1 MMASKKLNRALISG
15 KVVVKNF
22 TAGEVMLKIPLREG
36 GVRTLCIPAHQEA
49 ELAPKYTDAMLLQKS
64 PNLGRL
70 LYRGQL
76 RVL

>member
-1 MMASKKLNRALISG
+1 MMQSKKLNRALISG

-22 TAGEVMLKIPLREG
+22 TCGEVMVKVPLREG
-36 GVRTLCIPAHQEA
+36 GVRTIFIPAHGET
-49 ELAPKYTDAMLLQKS
+49 ELAPKFTDAMLLQRS

-76 RVL
+76 RVQ